1 MSEKKAK
8 ILIIDDQ
15 PSEVKMVKMALEQAN
30 YEVCY
35 AYNGKEGLQKAAQE
49 KPDLI
54 ILDVMMP
61 EKDGFITCGEL
72 KKSSETSEVSKTA
85 PKAVKAAPEPFVEKS
100 PCMFTIVDNGD
111 GTISARS
118 RKGDIFKGTR
128 AEFNARLRV

>member
-35 AYNGKEGLQKAAQE
+35 AYNGKVGIEKAVQE

-54 ILDVMMP
+54 LLDIMMP

-72 KKSSETSEVSKTA
+72 KKKPETSSVPVIILTSIESSSLVFPDAES
-85 PKAVKAAPEPFVEKS
+85 AADFPHADEYIDKPVDPNFLLKRVDRLLKKS
-100 PCMFTIVDNGD
+100 QP
-111 GTISARS
+111 
-118 RKGDIFKGTR
+118 
-128 AEFNARLRV
+128 

>member
-35 AYNGKEGLQKAAQE
+35 AYNGKEGIATAVKE

-54 ILDVMMP
+54 LLDIMMP

-72 KKSSETSEVSKTA
+72 KKKPETSSVPIIILTSIESSALVFPDAQS
-85 PKAVKAAPEPFVEKS
+85 AADS
-100 PCMFTIVDNGD
+100 PHADEYIDKPVDPNFLLKRVD
-111 GTISARS
+111 
-118 RKGDIFKGTR
+118 
-128 AEFNARLRV
+128 RLLKK

>member
-1 MSEKKAK
+1 MADKRAK

-35 AYNGKEGLQKAAQE
+35 AYNGKEGLEKAVQE

-54 ILDVMMP
+54 VLDVMMP

-72 KKSSETSEVSKTA
+72 KKKPETSSVPVIILTSIESSSLVFPDAES
-85 PKAVKAAPEPFVEKS
+85 AADSPHADEYIDKPVDPNFLLKRVERLLKKS
-100 PCMFTIVDNGD
+100 
-111 GTISARS
+111 
-118 RKGDIFKGTR
+118 
-128 AEFNARLRV
+128 

>member
-35 AYNGKEGLQKAAQE
+35 AYNGKVGIEKAVQE

-54 ILDVMMP
+54 LLDIMMP

-72 KKSSETSEVSKTA
+72 KKKPETSSVPIIILTSIESSSLVFPDAES
-85 PKAVKAAPEPFVEKS
+85 AADSPHADEYIDKPVDPNFLLKRVDRLLKKS
-100 PCMFTIVDNGD
+100 QP
-111 GTISARS
+111 
-118 RKGDIFKGTR
+118 
-128 AEFNARLRV
+128 

>member
-35 AYNGKEGLQKAAQE
+35 AYNGKVGLEKAAQE

-72 KKSSETSEVSKTA
+72 KKGAETSSVPVIILTSIESSSLVFPDA
-85 PKAVKAAPEPFVEKS
+85 ENAADSPHADEYIDKPVDPNFLLKRVE
-100 PCMFTIVDNGD
+100 
-111 GTISARS
+111 RLL
-118 RKGDIFKGTR
+118 RK
-128 AEFNARLRV
+128 

>member
-35 AYNGKEGLQKAAQE
+35 AYNGKVGIEKAVQE

-54 ILDVMMP
+54 LLDIMMP

-72 KKSSETSEVSKTA
+72 KKKPETSSVPVIILTSIESSSLVFPDAES
-85 PKAVKAAPEPFVEKS
+85 AADSPHADEYIDKPVDPNFLLKRVDRLLKKS
-100 PCMFTIVDNGD
+100 QP
-111 GTISARS
+111 
-118 RKGDIFKGTR
+118 
-128 AEFNARLRV
+128 

>member
-15 PSEVKMVKMALEQAN
+15 PSEVKMVKMALEQAD

-35 AYNGKEGLQKAAQE
+35 AYNGKVGIEKAVQE

-54 ILDVMMP
+54 LLDIMMP

-72 KKSSETSEVSKTA
+72 KKKPETSSVPIIILTSIESSSLVFPDAQS
-85 PKAVKAAPEPFVEKS
+85 AADSPHADEYIDKPVDPNFLLKRVE
-100 PCMFTIVDNGD
+100 
-111 GTISARS
+111 
-118 RKGDIFKGTR
+118 
-128 AEFNARLRV
+128 RLLKKQQP

>member
-35 AYNGKEGLQKAAQE
+35 AYNGKVGIEKAVQE

-54 ILDVMMP
+54 LLDIMMP

-72 KKSSETSEVSKTA
+72 KNKPETSSVPVIILTSIESSSLVFPDA
-85 PKAVKAAPEPFVEKS
+85 ENAADSPHADEYIDKPVDPNFLLKRVDRLLKKS
-100 PCMFTIVDNGD
+100 QP
-111 GTISARS
+111 
-118 RKGDIFKGTR
+118 
-128 AEFNARLRV
+128 

>member
-35 AYNGKEGLQKAAQE
+35 AYNGKEGINKAVQE

-54 ILDVMMP
+54 LLDIMMP

-72 KKSSETSEVSKTA
+72 KKKPETSSVPIIILTSIESSSLVFPDAQS
-85 PKAVKAAPEPFVEKS
+85 AADSPHADEYIDKPVDPNFLLKRVE
-100 PCMFTIVDNGD
+100 
-111 GTISARS
+111 
-118 RKGDIFKGTR
+118 
-128 AEFNARLRV
+128 RLLKKQQP

>member
-1 MSEKKAK
+1 MAEKKAK

-35 AYNGKEGLQKAAQE
+35 AYNGKEGLAKANRE

-54 ILDVMMP
+54 ILDIMMP

-72 KKSSETSEVSKTA
+72 KKSAETSSVPVIILTSIESSSLVFPDAETA
-85 PKAVKAAPEPFVEKS
+85 AGSPHADEYIDKPVDPNFLLKRVE
-100 PCMFTIVDNGD
+100 
-111 GTISARS
+111 
-118 RKGDIFKGTR
+118 
-128 AEFNARLRV
+128 RLLKKKPA

>member
-1 MSEKKAK
+1 MSDKKAK

-35 AYNGKEGLQKAAQE
+35 AYNGKEGLEKATQE

-72 KKSSETSEVSKTA
+72 KKSPETSSVPVIILTSIESSSLVFPDAES
-85 PKAVKAAPEPFVEKS
+85 AADSPHADEYIDKPVDPNFLLKRVE
-100 PCMFTIVDNGD
+100 
-111 GTISARS
+111 
-118 RKGDIFKGTR
+118 
-128 AEFNARLRV
+128 RLLKK

>member
-1 MSEKKAK
+1 MADKKAK

-35 AYNGKEGLQKAAQE
+35 AYNGKEGLEKAVQE

-54 ILDVMMP
+54 VLDVMMP

-72 KKSSETSEVSKTA
+72 KKKPETSSVPVIILTSIESSSLVFPDAESAADA
-85 PKAVKAAPEPFVEKS
+85 PHADEYIDKPVDPNFLLKRVERLLKKS
-100 PCMFTIVDNGD
+100 
-111 GTISARS
+111 
-118 RKGDIFKGTR
+118 
-128 AEFNARLRV
+128 

>member
-1 MSEKKAK
+1 MSDKKAK

-35 AYNGKEGLQKAAQE
+35 AYNGKEGLEKATQE

-72 KKSSETSEVSKTA
+72 KKSPETSSVPVIILTSIESSSLVFPDAES
-85 PKAVKAAPEPFVEKS
+85 AADSPHADEYIDKPVDPNFLLKRVE
-100 PCMFTIVDNGD
+100 
-111 GTISARS
+111 RLL
-118 RKGDIFKGTR
+118 RK
-128 AEFNARLRV
+128 

>member
-1 MSEKKAK
+1 MAEKKAK

-35 AYNGKEGLQKAAQE
+35 AYNGKEGLEKAVQE

-54 ILDVMMP
+54 VLDVMMP

-72 KKSSETSEVSKTA
+72 KKKPETSSVPVIILTSIESSSLVFPDAES
-85 PKAVKAAPEPFVEKS
+85 AADSPHADEYIDKPVDPNFLLKRVERLLKKS
-100 PCMFTIVDNGD
+100 
-111 GTISARS
+111 
-118 RKGDIFKGTR
+118 
-128 AEFNARLRV
+128 

>member
-1 MSEKKAK
+1 MAEKKAK

-35 AYNGKEGLQKAAQE
+35 AYNGKVGIEKAVQE

-54 ILDVMMP
+54 LLDIMMP

-72 KKSSETSEVSKTA
+72 KKKPETSSVPVIILTSIESSSLVFPDAES
-85 PKAVKAAPEPFVEKS
+85 AADSPHADEYIDKPVDPNFLLKRVDRLLKKS
-100 PCMFTIVDNGD
+100 QP
-111 GTISARS
+111 
-118 RKGDIFKGTR
+118 
-128 AEFNARLRV
+128 

>member
-1 MSEKKAK
+1 MSDKKAK

-35 AYNGKEGLQKAAQE
+35 AYNGKEGLEKATQE

-72 KKSSETSEVSKTA
+72 KKSPKTSSVPVIILTSIESSSLVFPDAES
-85 PKAVKAAPEPFVEKS
+85 AADSPHADEYIDKPVDPNFLLKRVE
-100 PCMFTIVDNGD
+100 
-111 GTISARS
+111 RLL
-118 RKGDIFKGTR
+118 RK
-128 AEFNARLRV
+128 

>member
-35 AYNGKEGLQKAAQE
+35 AYNGKEGINKAVQE

-54 ILDVMMP
+54 LLDIMMP

-72 KKSSETSEVSKTA
+72 KKKPETSSVPIIILTSIESSSLVFPDAQS
-85 PKAVKAAPEPFVEKS
+85 AADSPHADEYIDKPVDPNFLLKRVDRLLKKS
-100 PCMFTIVDNGD
+100 QP
-111 GTISARS
+111 
-118 RKGDIFKGTR
+118 
-128 AEFNARLRV
+128 

>member
-35 AYNGKEGLQKAAQE
+35 AYNGKEGINKAVQE

-54 ILDVMMP
+54 LLDIMMP

-72 KKSSETSEVSKTA
+72 KKKPETSSVPIIILTSIESSSLVFPDAQS
-85 PKAVKAAPEPFVEKS
+85 AADSPHADEYIDKPVDPNFLLKRVERLLKKS
-100 PCMFTIVDNGD
+100 
-111 GTISARS
+111 
-118 RKGDIFKGTR
+118 
-128 AEFNARLRV
+128 

>member
-1 MSEKKAK
+1 MAEKKAK

-35 AYNGKEGLQKAAQE
+35 AYNGKVGIEKAVQE

-54 ILDVMMP
+54 LLDIMMP

-72 KKSSETSEVSKTA
+72 KKKPETSSVPIIILTSIESSSLVFPDAES
-85 PKAVKAAPEPFVEKS
+85 AADSPHADEYIDKPVDPNFLLKRVDRLLKKS
-100 PCMFTIVDNGD
+100 QP
-111 GTISARS
+111 
-118 RKGDIFKGTR
+118 
-128 AEFNARLRV
+128 

>member
-30 YEVCY
+30 YEVCH
-35 AYNGKEGLQKAAQE
+35 AYNGKEGIEKANQE

-72 KKSSETSEVSKTA
+72 KKTAETSSVPVIILTSIESSSLVFPDAETA
-85 PKAVKAAPEPFVEKS
+85 ADSPHADEYIDKPVDPNFLLKRVE
-100 PCMFTIVDNGD
+100 
-111 GTISARS
+111 
-118 RKGDIFKGTR
+118 
-128 AEFNARLRV
+128 RLLKK

>member
-30 YEVCY
+30 HEVCY
-35 AYNGKEGLQKAAQE
+35 AYNGKVGIEKAVQE

-54 ILDVMMP
+54 LLDIMMP

-72 KKSSETSEVSKTA
+72 KKKPETSSVPIIILTSIESSSLIFPDA
-85 PKAVKAAPEPFVEKS
+85 ESAADSPHADEYIDKPVDPNFLLKRVDRLLKKS
-100 PCMFTIVDNGD
+100 QP
-111 GTISARS
+111 
-118 RKGDIFKGTR
+118 
-128 AEFNARLRV
+128 

>member
-1 MSEKKAK
+1 MADKKAK

-35 AYNGKEGLQKAAQE
+35 AYNGKEGLEKAVQE

-54 ILDVMMP
+54 VLDVMMP

-72 KKSSETSEVSKTA
+72 KKKPETSSVPVIILTSIESSSLVFPDAES
-85 PKAVKAAPEPFVEKS
+85 AADSPHADEYIDKPVDPNFLLKRVERLLKKS
-100 PCMFTIVDNGD
+100 
-111 GTISARS
+111 
-118 RKGDIFKGTR
+118 
-128 AEFNARLRV
+128 